1 VLSRHMTASASA
13 ATPEVVFERRGSVAW
28 LTLARPKAL
37 NALTLPMI
45 RALHPALEQSASDA
59 SVRCIVMVGEGGKA
73 FCAGGDVRAVCEAA
87 QGGDTA
93 LPDAFFREE
102 YQLNYSLARSPKP
115 QVSVWDGIVMGGG
128 AGLSVHGR
136 FRVATERTLF
146 AMPETGIGF
155 FPDVGGSHFLQAA
168 GVGRALGTYL
178 ALTGVRLHAADLLY
192 AGLAT
197 HFVPSAAVRG
207 LEAAL
212 QGCEGEAQ
220 LDAALTTLGAGAAP
234 PAAAPLR
241 DARAAIDQCFGHAT
255 AEDIAAALEAE
266 GGAWALA
273 ALTTLRRLSP
283 TAIKV
288 ALRLLRE
295 AEGKP
300 LAACLQAEFRAA
312 QRFLR
317 TGHAGHCP
325 SDFFEGIRAA
335 LVDKDKAP
343 RWSPAALEQVSDAA
357 VDEYFAPLGE
367 RELELPP

>member
-1 VLSRHMTASASA
+1 VAARRCVPAGMAVRASTSATRLGVISRHVCGSASA
-13 ATPEVVFERRGSVAW
+13 TTPEVVFERRGSVAW

-87 QGGDTA
+87 QGGDAA

-102 YQLNYSLARSPKP
+102 YQLNYALARSPKP

-168 GVGRALGTYL
+168 GMGRALGTYL
-178 ALTGVRLHAADLLY
+178 ALTGARLHAADLLY
-192 AGLAT
+192 SGLAT
-197 HFVPSAAVRG
+197 HFVPSAAMGSPGLESGLGWGG

-212 QGCEGEAQ
+212 QVVYS
-220 LDAALTTLGAGAAP
+220 
-234 PAAAPLR
+234 
-241 DARAAIDQCFGHAT
+241 ARPV
-255 AEDIAAALEAE
+255 LN
-266 GGAWALA
+266 
-273 ALTTLRRLSP
+273 P
-283 TAIKV
+283 Y
-288 ALRLLRE
+288 
-295 AEGKP
+295 P
-300 LAACLQAEFRAA
+300 Y
-312 QRFLR
+312 
-317 TGHAGHCP
+317 P
-325 SDFFEGIRAA
+325 
-335 LVDKDKAP
+335 
-343 RWSPAALEQVSDAA
+343 
-357 VDEYFAPLGE
+357 
-367 RELELPP
+367 